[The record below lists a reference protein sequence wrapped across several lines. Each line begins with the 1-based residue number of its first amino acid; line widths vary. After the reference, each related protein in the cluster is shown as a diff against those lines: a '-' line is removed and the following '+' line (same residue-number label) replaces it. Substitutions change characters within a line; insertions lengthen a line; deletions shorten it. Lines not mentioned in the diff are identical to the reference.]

1 VPVDL
6 HQRLSEFSYGYGVTR
21 QVECLLASVGLR
33 PTPFLPSLLDEARLG
48 FDVRFDRS
56 GTLLLLQFKLGVAL
70 QRFRRSDSSTLPPIS
85 DKPFWRFNV
94 DTAEPEGQYDLL
106 FKAEQDGNEVFYV
119 APRFTSWNDYSS
131 AFENGEV
138 LERSV
143 LIRPSEIDSKLGA
156 NGEPD
161 GMHRVVYDGSRVYV
175 CSKPLEVDE
184 VRPSVLAH
192 QVLGHI
198 SSRDERMDNVLKRAL
213 ESFNRRREIR
223 MPSHK
228 EEEPDA
234 EAFEVAAPSELP
246 SDRMAPSPEQLAA
259 ARQLRLAA
267 FRHKAQSEADAF
279 FAAVG
284 FEAWAA
290 GSQLIAVT
298 AGG

>member
-1 VPVDL
+1 
-6 HQRLSEFSYGYGVTR
+6 
-21 QVECLLASVGLR
+21 
-33 PTPFLPSLLDEARLG
+33 
-48 FDVRFDRS
+48 
-56 GTLLLLQFKLGVAL
+56 
-70 QRFRRSDSSTLPPIS
+70 
-85 DKPFWRFNV
+85 
-94 DTAEPEGQYDLL
+94 
-106 FKAEQDGNEVFYV
+106 
-119 APRFTSWNDYSS
+119 
-131 AFENGEV
+131 
-138 LERSV
+138 
-143 LIRPSEIDSKLGA
+143 
-156 NGEPD
+156 
-161 GMHRVVYDGSRVYV
+161 MHRVVYDRSRVYV
-175 CSKPLEVDE
+175 CSKPLEIGE

-213 ESFNRRREIR
+213 ESFRRRREIR
-223 MPSHK
+223 MPSPK

-234 EAFEVAAPSELP
+234 EAFVVEAPSELP

-267 FRHKAQSEADAF
+267 FRHKAESEADAF